1 MAELTPDATEQG
13 VLSVDVVTTES
24 EFDALKAE
32 WEVLTGPDSGYGIF
46 NSWLCNRTW
55 WRHHAHLGSL
65 AIYVARQ
72 HGAIVGIAPLYQRK
86 TRRFGVL
93 TLNTLL
99 FIGRGGNTTPDDLDF
114 IVQAENAAQISA
126 QLLAAI
132 LTKKNLQRLYLQDL
146 PAHSAS
152 LPSLRQLSDT
162 LAQTHHLTRYVSET
176 PAISRPVALLADDW
190 PTFLARKSRNFR
202 KQVKRR
208 NNRLARTGDA
218 CYRRCQT
225 EAEIEA
231 AFQALKRLHQQRW
244 TVKQGHASGS
254 FNDDAYLQFHRDF
267 MSELAQRDQLWLLT
281 LTLDDNIIGVE
292 YGFSHNTQLSLFQ
305 TGFSPAH
312 SQLAPG
318 HLMMCRLISLAI
330 EAGMTEVD
338 LLKGDYEYKQSYADT
353 DRFHCDVDIVLC
365 PLPSLLLTVKRYVD
379 RLRSKMSSNNNHS
392 ADSVNNTSMGHTG

>member
-1 MAELTPDATEQG
+1 MHSRQRG
-13 VLSVDVVTTES
+13 S
-24 EFDALKAE
+24 
-32 WEVLTGPDSGYGIF
+32 

-72 HGAIVGIAPLYQRK
+72 HGTIVGIAPLYQRK

-93 TLNTLL
+93 TLDTLL

-114 IVQAENAAQISA
+114 VVQAENAAQISA
-126 QLLAAI
+126 QLLDAI

-146 PAHSAS
+146 PAHSVN
-152 LPSLRQLSDT
+152 LTSLRQLSDT
-162 LAQTHHLTRYVSET
+162 LAQTHHLTRYISET

-190 PTFLARKSRNFR
+190 PTFL
-202 KQVKRR
+202 
-208 NNRLARTGDA
+208 
-218 CYRRCQT
+218 
-225 EAEIEA
+225 
-231 AFQALKRLHQQRW
+231 
-244 TVKQGHASGS
+244 
-254 FNDDAYLQFHRDF
+254 DDD
-267 MSELAQRDQLWLLT
+267 
-281 LTLDDNIIGVE
+281 IIGVE
-292 YGFSHNTQLSLFQ
+292 YGFSHNTQVSLFQ

-353 DRFHCDVDIVLC
+353 SRFHCDVDIVLS

-379 RLRSKMSSNNNHS
+379 SLRSNISVDNNHT
-392 ADSVNNTSMGHTG
+392 ADSVNNTSMRRSG